1 MHTGKMR
8 LMKHPLAL
16 TFFLGLTLLGSSLPV
31 WADPPVEAEPPQPE
45 DLLGNIVVVAGA
57 TRPLPRIA
65 VLRSSSFDEEDVILR
80 NVARRDLDLSGE
92 FTLLA
97 DTEAPETSGS
107 TGVPDISAWS
117 KKKVEA
123 LVEVRAIP
131 IDGQD
136 KVTIRGRVFLV
147 NRGATAVFDKQF
159 VVPHGAFRDEAH
171 RLSDLIIGAL
181 TGKNGSFASRMT
193 FVSGVSRLRQV
204 FTIDADGHDAK
215 PISKSDEIALSPAFG
230 KKEELYYVT
239 SRDKGEYKIRTA
251 AGTTID
257 LPVKGSVYGLAFSK
271 DRSRVAVSIGV
282 GSSIKLFAGPDFVN
296 LAPAGDVGMA
306 LRPSFSPSGKIG
318 FSGEGRWGQRIYVD
332 DKAIS
337 PDGLF
342 ASSPTFCNHPDG
354 IRIVYAVGAGK
365 DTDLVSTDERGAGM
379 IRLTQGQGRNGYPAC
394 SPDGRLVAF
403 FSTRT
408 SGEGPGMYVMR
419 LDGGR
424 AKRVSTLYGDSLRW
438 EPLPPGQAVE
448 VKN

>member
-1 MHTGKMR
+1 MNR
-8 LMKHPLAL
+8 SLAL
-16 TFFLGLTLLGSSLPV
+16 ASLWSLSFVVSVVPV
-31 WADPPVEAEPPQPE
+31 RADEPVATEPPRPE

-65 VLRSSSFDEEDVILR
+65 VLPSSSFDEEDVILR

-92 FTLLA
+92 FDLLS
-97 DTEAPETSGS
+97 DDETPETYRSADELD
-107 TGVPDISAWS
+107 VAAWS
-117 KKKVEA
+117 RKKVEA
-123 LVEVRAIP
+123 LVEVRAAP
-131 IDGQD
+131 VANED
-136 KVTIRGRVFLV
+136 KVALRGRVFLV
-147 NRGATAVFDKQF
+147 NHGAIAVFDKRF
-159 VVPHGAFRDEAH
+159 IVPKASFRDEAH

-181 TGKNGSFASRMT
+181 TGTNGSFASHMT
-193 FVSGVSRLRQV
+193 FVSGMSSLRQV
-204 FTIDADGHDAK
+204 FAIDADGHDAR
-215 PISKSDEIALSPAFG
+215 PISAASEIALTPAFG
-230 KKEELYYVT
+230 KNDELYYTT
-239 SRDKGEYKIRTA
+239 SRDKGEFKIRTA
-251 AGTTID
+251 SGTLID

-282 GSSIKLFAGPDFVN
+282 GTSIKLFAGPDFTN
-296 LAPAGDVGMA
+296 LAPVSEVGMA

-318 FSGEGRWGQRIYVD
+318 FSGEGHWGQRIYVD
-332 DKAIS
+332 GKAIS

-354 IRIVYAVGAGK
+354 VRVVYAVGVGK
-365 DTDLVSTDERGAGM
+365 DTDLVSTDERGGGM

-408 SGEGPGMYVMR
+408 SGEGPGLYVMR

-424 AKRVSTLYGDSLRW
+424 AKRVSTLLGDSLRW
-438 EPLPPGQAVE
+438 EPLPPGSAVE

>member
-1 MHTGKMR
+1 MNR
-8 LMKHPLAL
+8 SLAL
-16 TFFLGLTLLGSSLPV
+16 ASLWSLSLVVTVVPV
-31 WADPPVEAEPPQPE
+31 RADEPAATEPPRPE

-65 VLRSSSFDEEDVILR
+65 VLPSSSFDEEDVILR

-92 FTLLA
+92 FDLLS
-97 DTEAPETSGS
+97 DDETPETYRSADELD
-107 TGVPDISAWS
+107 VAAWS
-117 KKKVEA
+117 RKKVEA
-123 LVEVRAIP
+123 LVEVRAAP
-131 IDGQD
+131 VANED
-136 KVTIRGRVFLV
+136 KVALRGRVFLV
-147 NRGATAVFDKQF
+147 NHGAIAVFDKRF
-159 VVPHGAFRDEAH
+159 IVPKASFRDEAH

-181 TGKNGSFASRMT
+181 TGTNGSFASHMT
-193 FVSGVSRLRQV
+193 FVSGMSSLRQV
-204 FTIDADGHDAK
+204 FAIDADGHDAR
-215 PISKSDEIALSPAFG
+215 PISAASEIALTPAFG
-230 KKEELYYVT
+230 KNDELYYTT
-239 SRDKGEYKIRTA
+239 SRDKGEFKIRTA
-251 AGTTID
+251 SGTLID

-282 GSSIKLFAGPDFVN
+282 GTSIKLFAGPDFTN
-296 LAPAGDVGMA
+296 LAPVSEVGMA

-318 FSGEGRWGQRIYVD
+318 FSGEGHWGQRIYVD
-332 DKAIS
+332 GKAIS

-354 IRIVYAVGAGK
+354 VRVVYAVGVGK
-365 DTDLVSTDERGAGM
+365 DTDLVSTDERGGGM

-408 SGEGPGMYVMR
+408 SGEGPGLYVMR

-424 AKRVSTLYGDSLRW
+424 AKRVSTLLGDSLRW
-438 EPLPPGQAVE
+438 EPLPPGSAVE